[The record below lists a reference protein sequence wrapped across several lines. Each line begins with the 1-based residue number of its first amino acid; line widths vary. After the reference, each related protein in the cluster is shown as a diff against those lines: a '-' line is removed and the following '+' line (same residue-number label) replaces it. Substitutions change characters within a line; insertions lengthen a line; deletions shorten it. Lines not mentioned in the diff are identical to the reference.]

1 MTVNVGVIGC
11 GRWGLTHL
19 KTLNK
24 LKRKNLVDKIHACDV
39 DHSKEIKVS
48 GLVDSFSSSWE
59 EMLEYESIDIVA
71 IVTPL
76 ETHSELIF
84 DLMEKDALLL
94 IEKPLCKSQEEAI
107 EILSRAQD
115 KGKKMIVGHLLRF
128 HQSIIEAKE
137 LIFSGAIGELQ
148 RIDFTRITTR
158 SPPQS
163 PNVFDAFAIHGIDT
177 ACFCFGEMDPS
188 RITIDYAE
196 SDSQGNPI
204 HAKMSVEFPGHKEAS
219 IEVGWGG
226 NNESRIIT
234 FSGNDGAIVID
245 TGLVGKIKILTSTEI
260 IEKQLDNNN
269 LPLER
274 EWELALDMAKN
285 ISNYKIY
292 PEPGTIL
299 RCMKWVDSA
308 KDRYEEKL
316 RI

>member
-1 MTVNVGVIGC
+1 MSVNVGIIGC
-11 GRWGLTHL
+11 GRWGMAHL
-19 KTLNK
+19 KTLMNLKHQK
-24 LKRKNLVDKIHACDV
+24 LVNKIHACDI
-39 DHSKEIKVS
+39 DFSKEIEVA
-48 GLVDSFSSSWE
+48 GLVDSFSTSWQQ
-59 EMLEYESIDIVA
+59 MLDQQSIDIVA

-76 ETHSELIF
+76 DTHTELIF
-84 DLMEKDALLL
+84 DLMEKDPLLL
-94 IEKPLCKSQEEAI
+94 IEKPLCNSQEEAI
-107 EILSRAQD
+107 EILSKAQD

-128 HQSIIEAKE
+128 HQSVIEAKE

-158 SPPQS
+158 PPPQS

-219 IEVGWGG
+219 IEVGWNGLD
-226 NNESRIIT
+226 ESRIIS
-234 FSGNDGAIVID
+234 FSGNNGTIVID
-245 TGLVGKIKILTSTEI
+245 TGMAGKIKIITLNEI
-260 IEKQLDNNN
+260 VEKQLNSYS
-269 LPLER
+269 LPLQR
-274 EWELALDMAKN
+274 EWKLALDMAKN
-285 ISNYKIY
+285 HSNYKIF

-299 RCMKWVDSA
+299 RCMKWIDSA
-308 KDRYEEKL
+308 KGEYKGKL

>member
-11 GRWGLTHL
+11 GRWGLAHL

-24 LKRKNLVDKIHACDV
+24 LKHKNLVGKIHACDV

-59 EMLEYESIDIVA
+59 EMLEQEPIDVVA

-76 ETHSELIF
+76 DTHKDLIF
-84 DLMEKDALLL
+84 DLMNRDPLLL
-94 IEKPLCKSQEEAI
+94 IEKPLCKSQEEAV

-137 LIFSGAIGELQ
+137 LIFSGVIGELQ

-158 SPPQS
+158 PPPQS

-188 RITIDYAE
+188 RITVDYAD
-196 SDSQGNPI
+196 SDAQANPT
-204 HAKMSVEFPGHKEAS
+204 HAKISVEFPGHKEAS

-226 NNESRIIT
+226 NRESRIIT
-234 FSGNDGAIVID
+234 FSGNDGTIVID
-245 TGLVGKIKILTSTEI
+245 TGIVGKIKILTSNEI
-260 IEKQLDNNN
+260 IEKQLDNNT
-269 LPLER
+269 LPLEK

-285 ISNYKIY
+285 NSNYKIY

-299 RCMKWVDSA
+299 RCMKWIDSA
-308 KDRYEEKL
+308 KGEYKEKL